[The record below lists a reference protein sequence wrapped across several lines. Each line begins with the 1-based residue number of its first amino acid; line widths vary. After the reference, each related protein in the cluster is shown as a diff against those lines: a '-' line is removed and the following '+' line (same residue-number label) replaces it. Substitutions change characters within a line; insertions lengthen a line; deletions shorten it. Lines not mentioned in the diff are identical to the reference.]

1 MPETYSR
8 DTTVRP
14 VEDQISTEIE
24 DELVVL
30 QLDTGKYFGIDGV
43 GPRVWELLQEPLTV
57 GELEDRLFDEYDV
70 SRERLQQDIDSLL
83 AELDDAELIERHDA

>member
-57 GELEDRLFDEYDV
+57 GELEDRLIDEYDV